1 MDNDR
6 EHTARSRQLAR
17 LPADKKPP
25 GPRAAL
31 AMAKSK
37 AYQAAADA
45 PATLRAYK
53 ADLENFKAWRM
64 AVGSKRL
71 HPDAVRQIVGPPRGC
86 GRDQRHAHGA
96 GDAARYARRVR
107 HHGLQE
113 RGPG

>member
-53 ADLENFKAWRM
+53 TALENFKAWFK
-64 AVGSKRL
+64 S
-71 HPDAVRQIVGPPRGC
+71 PRQEQRILFTH
-86 GRDQRHAHGA
+86 DQIANVF
-96 GDAARYARRVR
+96 ARR
-107 HHGLQE
+107 
-113 RGPG
+113 

>member
-53 ADLENFKAWRM
+53 ADLENFKAWC
-64 AVGSKRL
+64 L
-71 HPDAVRQIVGPPRGC
+71 
-86 GRDQRHAHGA
+86 AHGGREQA
-96 GDAARYARRVR
+96 PSPRRRAPDRRPAARLRPGSEARSWSR
-107 HHGLQE
+107 
-113 RGPG
+113 

>member
-1 MDNDR
+1 MDDDR

-17 LPADKKPP
+17 LPLGKKPP

-53 ADLENFKAWRM
+53 TDLENFKAWFK
-64 AVGSKRL
+64 S
-71 HPDAVRQIVGPPRGC
+71 PRQVQRFLSHMIRSPTFSPAAPTKTPPRSFIPP
-86 GRDQRHAHGA
+86 ATKPSA
-96 GDAARYARRVR
+96 P
-107 HHGLQE
+107 GL
-113 RGPG
+113 R